1 LFALVPSFRDT
12 GLDKA
17 GGAAMGLTGTFT
29 GLGKLKVDGEEV
41 GTVEY
46 EIDEYFD
53 GYFKSAEG
61 WIDGDVG
68 VLAEAFESRNVALV
82 RSDNDFEMKILIT
95 RFSPG
100 NPAGITVSG
109 PTRPT

>member
-1 LFALVPSFRDT
+1 
-12 GLDKA
+12 
-17 GGAAMGLTGTFT
+17 
-29 GLGKLKVDGEEV
+29 
-41 GTVEY
+41 
-46 EIDEYFD
+46 
-53 GYFKSAEG
+53 
-61 WIDGDVG
+61 VG